1 MVRHPNLDWAVVEQ
15 FLRNNPKAIQ
25 TLRLMVIFCDCSQ
38 ESPALRRS
46 LCYDNEALSLRKKN
60 PPAGSAMAQAS
71 QMGLELL
78 TECLYRQL
86 QETGE
91 YDTKTSSWIATPS
104 PIRSSLRHRIY
115 IPQWRRLL
123 LFRTWLE
130 RIFLFQ
136 GLVLLPDAGN
146 SSNSYIIMTQRGRFV
161 LRHFSLIGL
170 ILIENYCRMI

>member
-1 MVRHPNLDWAVVEQ
+1 MVRHPNLDWAVEEK

-25 TLRLMVIFCDCSQ
+25 TLRLMEESGGEPDLLQLDSGELIFCDCSQ

-46 LCYDNEALSLRKKN
+46 LCYDNEALSLRKKNPPAGSLRKKN

-104 PIRSSLRHRIY
+104 PIRSLGGALFCERRYDTVFTFHNGADSYYSVRG
-115 IPQWRRLL
+115 WRGY
-123 LFRTWLE
+123 FC
-130 RIFLFQ
+130 FK
-136 GLVLLPDAGN
+136 G
-146 SSNSYIIMTQRGRFV
+146 
-161 LRHFSLIGL
+161 
-170 ILIENYCRMI
+170 

>member
-1 MVRHPNLDWAVVEQ
+1 MIELLKHRFLENMVRHPNLDWEK

-25 TLRLMVIFCDCSQ
+25 TLRLMEESGGEPDLLQLDSGELIFCDCSQ

-78 TECLYRQL
+78 TESLYRQL

-91 YDTKTSSWIATPS
+91 YDTKTSSWIALAEHCFASVATTPYLHS
-104 PIRSSLRHRIY
+104 TMAPTLTIPYVAGEDISVSRASFTPRCRSYYLQI
-115 IPQWRRLL
+115 
-123 LFRTWLE
+123 
-130 RIFLFQ
+130 
-136 GLVLLPDAGN
+136 
-146 SSNSYIIMTQRGRFV
+146 
-161 LRHFSLIGL
+161 
-170 ILIENYCRMI
+170 

>member
-1 MVRHPNLDWAVVEQ
+1 MIELLKHRFLENMVRHPNLDWAVVEK

-25 TLRLMVIFCDCSQ
+25 TLRLMEESGGEPDLLQLDSGEPIFCDCSQ

-46 LCYDNEALSLRKKN
+46 LCYDNEALSLRKKS

-78 TECLYRQL
+78 TESLYRQL

-104 PIRSSLRHRIY
+104 TIRSLGGALFCERRYDTVFTFHNGADSYYSVRG
-115 IPQWRRLL
+115 WRGY
-123 LFRTWLE
+123 FC
-130 RIFLFQ
+130 FK
-136 GLVLLPDAGN
+136 G
-146 SSNSYIIMTQRGRFV
+146 
-161 LRHFSLIGL
+161 
-170 ILIENYCRMI
+170 

>member
-1 MVRHPNLDWAVVEQ
+1 MIELLKHRFLENMVRHPNLDWAVVEK

-25 TLRLMVIFCDCSQ
+25 TLRLMEESGGEPDLLQLDSGELIFCDCSQ

-78 TECLYRQL
+78 TESLYRQL

-91 YDTKTSSWIATPS
+91 YDTKTSSWRA
-104 PIRSSLRHRIY
+104 SLRHRIY

-146 SSNSYIIMTQRGRFV
+146 R
-161 LRHFSLIGL
+161 
-170 ILIENYCRMI
+170 